1 MARLGTLYSR
11 GDGELKPDSEKA
23 LFYTRAAARA
33 ENPEALRNLGLFFRT
48 GFGVF
53 QNQNKALHMFKAAAD
68 KGDAQAMY
76 HLGECYEYGYGCFK
90 NMNQAKVWYERA
102 RDEGSAD
109 ASARLQAFENNQF

>member
-1 MARLGTLYSR
+1 
-11 GDGELKPDSEKA
+11 
-23 LFYTRAAARA
+23 
-33 ENPEALRNLGLFFRT
+33 
-48 GFGVF
+48 
-53 QNQNKALHMFKAAAD
+53 MFKAAAD